1 MRRRITGSEHLE
13 VTGSTELRVIEYE
26 PRHAVAFR
34 DLNLSWIE
42 EYFEVEEADHH
53 LLLHPEEAIILPGGA
68 ILVAEDP
75 TGVLGVCALLY
86 LSPERY
92 EISKMALRADV
103 RGRGIGQHLLLK
115 TIVHA
120 RGLGTEQLFLISNTA
135 LEAAMGLYRKVG
147 FVEVP
152 LPADNKYARGN
163 IAMEMDLS

>member
-1 MRRRITGSEHLE
+1 MRIRNTGSEHLE

-42 EYFEVEEADHH
+42 EYFEVEEADHQ

-103 RGRGIGQHLLLK
+103 RGRGIGQHLLAE

-120 RGLGTEQLFLISNTA
+120 RGLGAKQLFLISNTS